1 MAKLTN
7 QEIIDSLKEMSI
19 VEVFDLVKA
28 IEEEFGVT
36 AAVATASCF

>member
-19 VEVFDLVKA
+19 VEVFDLVNP
-28 IEEEFGVT
+28 IHHRFRPYG
-36 AAVATASCF
+36 C